1 MWVSGRQHCGD
12 VSAGEP
18 LKPEVIAHLHT
29 RWVSIRDEQTRFDGP
44 DTRGAAVEIMEV
56 AAVVPAPEPPR
67 LTVPKAY
74 VSLAAGWAPIGPPPK
89 QSSPMRIAA
98 EDDLGQDPAGRA
110 AGARKL
116 LPARCF
122 RGRAPR
128 PVKATAGRAAM
139 LTGLCGAK
147 ELTQVFAG
155 SQVK

>member
-18 LKPEVIAHLHT
+18 LNPEVVAHLHT
-29 RWVSIRDEQTRFDGP
+29 RWG
-44 DTRGAAVEIMEV
+44 
-56 AAVVPAPEPPR
+56 EPPR

-74 VSLAAGWAPIGPPPK
+74 VSLAAGWAPIGPPPT

-98 EDDLGQDPAGRA
+98 EDDLGQDPAERA

-128 PVKATAGRAAM
+128 PVKATTGRAAM
-139 LTGLCGAK
+139 LAGLCGAK